1 MVEPMRR
8 HAFDLAISL
17 GVLVFG
23 VVEVL
28 TTGYPQR
35 GLWVAGVVV
44 TAAALA
50 FRRRFPLATVVAVV
64 AGMTAYSSVD
74 RPEDPAFWFF
84 AVIFATHA
92 VGAYAPLP
100 KAIAGLALVCA
111 TFLVGAIIDGQT
123 VSDVFFVW
131 VLLVGVWGLGRL
143 LERRTGEAARA
154 ERHAALLEAEREL
167 HAREAI
173 AEERARIARELH
185 DIVAHGV
192 STMVLQVGG
201 VRRRLRDDQKA
212 ELDVLLNVEET
223 GRRSLTE
230 MHRMLGIMRQS
241 DASQP
246 LTPQPGLARLDE
258 LTQSMRAAGLPVE
271 LRVEGDP
278 VELPSGLDLSAYRII
293 QEALT
298 NTLKHAGRARAK
310 VTVSYGPGALD
321 LEVLDDGRGSSNGHT
336 GGHGLVG
343 MRERV
348 TLFGGELETGR
359 QSAGGYRVRAHLP
372 L

>member
-1 MVEPMRR
+1 MVEPMRLR
-8 HAFDLAISL
+8 AFDLAICL

-35 GLWVAGVVV
+35 GLWVAGVVA

-64 AGMTAYSSVD
+64 AGMSAFSSVD

-100 KAIAGLALVCA
+100 KAVAGLGLVCA

-123 VSDVFFVW
+123 ASDVFFVW
-131 VLLVGVWGLGRL
+131 VLLGGVWGLGRL

-173 AEERARIARELH
+173 VEERARIARELH

-192 STMVLQVGG
+192 STMVLQAGG
-201 VRRRLRDDQKA
+201 VRRRLTGEQDA
-212 ELDVLLNVEET
+212 EREVLLNVEET
-223 GRRSLTE
+223 GRRSLAE
-230 MHRMLGIMRQS
+230 MHRMLGIMRQA
-241 DASQP
+241 DGGEP
-246 LTPQPGLARLDE
+246 FTPQPGLARLGE
-258 LTQSMRAAGLPVE
+258 LAQSMRAAGLPVE
-271 LRVEGDP
+271 LRVEGEP

-298 NTLKHAGRARAK
+298 NTLKHAGSARAS
-310 VTVSYGPGALD
+310 VTVTYDPDALD
-321 LEVLDDGRGSSNGHT
+321 LDVVDNGHGSSNGHV

-348 TLFGGELETGR
+348 ALFGGELETGR
-359 QSAGGYRVRAHLP
+359 RPEGGYRVHAHLP